1 MHLVTRPGLS
11 RLVAPSVSSSSSTGG
26 HGGGGYV
33 GGGDVDQHLVD
44 FPPDD
49 IEVNVVEKSKK
60 IRTMNHVLPEETL

>member
-1 MHLVTRPGLS
+1 MTSRPCHL

-26 HGGGGYV
+26 HVGGYV
-33 GGGDVDQHLVD
+33 GGDVDHLVD